1 MHSSSGVSMK
11 LSGLVHRYLCQCRI
25 WSGHVQ
31 RADWSPL
38 IIRGNK
44 FWIVSSASDPRKPPL
59 IKQASS
65 SNYLVIIIIFDWL
78 WCTTYCY
85 LLIFKD
91 DEAVII
97 SWIWLYVSN
106 SIFVCHFFFF
116 YWQPMEVVEE
126 RERER
131 SQTFFEFRDRFK
143 R

>member
-106 SIFVCHFFFF
+106 NIFVCHFFFSIGNL
-116 YWQPMEVVEE
+116 WRWWR

-131 SQTFFEFRDRFK
+131 SQTFFEFRDRF
-143 R
+143 RR